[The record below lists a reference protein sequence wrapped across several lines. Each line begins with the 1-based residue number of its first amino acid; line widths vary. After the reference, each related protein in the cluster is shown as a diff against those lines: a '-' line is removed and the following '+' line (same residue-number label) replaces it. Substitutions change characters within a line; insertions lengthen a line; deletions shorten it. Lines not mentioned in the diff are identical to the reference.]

1 MRSTSTQVRDLGEG
15 SFASVEECVLNG
27 QHVAVKR
34 LRPEL
39 FRDLDEIK
47 GFVAEG
53 ITLAELEHRCGSRC
67 AHWSTTCS
75 NPRCC
80 SAAFAESTA
89 CSPALLIRSPS
100 CALVSS
106 SHAG

>member
-1 MRSTSTQVRDLGEG
+1 ML
-15 SFASVEECVLNG
+15 AG

-53 ITLAELEHRCGSRC
+53 ITLAELSHPCGSRV
-67 AHWSTTCS
+67 
-75 NPRCC
+75 
-80 SAAFAESTA
+80 
-89 CSPALLIRSPS
+89 I
-100 CALVSS
+100 VSQDPLNLTL
-106 SHAG
+106 A